1 MRNSIGCFIGAIVF
15 LCLCIGCQPEL
26 TKVVEK
32 FDSGEIEGY
41 YYIDKDSLKQ
51 GERIVY
57 YKSGNIFSRTS
68 YKDNNRNDSLYYYY
82 DNEKN
87 TIKAIKFFFK
97 NHNIFFKHFYNNE
110 ILKEVGLLNTKNE
123 RLGKWSFYNKEGH
136 IDYIKEFKIINGTSY
151 TNQLWNLLSSGD
163 TLNTGTS
170 MRYEVG
176 PRKLQLGDSIR
187 FFFQSDVSY
196 QPPGV
201 SDFLVAIPK
210 DYTKENFTKDFS
222 NQDINGGTYSVPKQI
237 RYSLQYMDD
246 YPIEKKAIDTAAHYK
261 TVLFYLKPTRIGK
274 DTIRG
279 YFDEVKSLEAG
290 VPNIVQ
296 FLTEEEKAAMNIPE
310 QFMTENRTIY
320 FDIPIEV
327 TN

>member
-1 MRNSIGCFIGAIVF
+1 MRNDIGCFIGAIVF

-68 YKDNNRNDSLYYYY
+68 YKDNNRNDSIYYYY
-82 DNEKN
+82 DNNKSSVEMITYTYAN
-87 TIKAIKFFFK
+87 GSY
-97 NHNIFFKHFYNNE
+97 FY
-110 ILKEVGLLNTKNE
+110 KDF
-123 RLGKWSFYNKEGH
+123 SDYNKIAQEGVFDSEERR
-136 IDYIKEFKIINGTSY
+136 IGIWKNYDKQGNVTFIKEYKIINGTSY

-279 YFDEVKSLEAG
+279 YFDEVTSLETG
-290 VPNIVQ
+290 IPNIIQ
-296 FLTEEEKAAMNIPE
+296 FLTEEEQAAMNIPAQRMME
-310 QFMTENRTIY
+310 HRTIY